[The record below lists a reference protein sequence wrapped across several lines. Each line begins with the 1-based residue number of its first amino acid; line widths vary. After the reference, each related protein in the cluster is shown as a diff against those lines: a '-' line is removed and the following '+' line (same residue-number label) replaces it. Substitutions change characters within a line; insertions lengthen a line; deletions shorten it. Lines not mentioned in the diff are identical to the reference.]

1 MNAII
6 IIINT
11 SEKEQFKVIPKLR
24 LSIKIHTS
32 CSIKEIDLK
41 YVVV

>member
-1 MNAII
+1 MNAI

-11 SEKEQFKVIPKLR
+11 SENEQFKVIPKLR
-24 LSIKIHTS
+24 LSIKILTS
-32 CSIKEIDLK
+32 CNIKEIDFK